1 MNGDAGTAAQGLV
14 LAWDTCTLEGT
25 LAAGRC
31 GELIAESRF
40 LADRGHTWWL
50 MPQVES
56 MLAGLDA
63 DPTELTALAVG
74 TGPGGFTGVKVGV
87 STAKA
92 IAMALGIPLVGAST
106 LDVLAAGATDSKG
119 PVLAVIDAKRGM
131 FYAAAYRRG
140 GGGLPVR
147 LTEYLCLEPAG
158 IAGALLKLD
167 AGPVL
172 LAGEVAHGL
181 EGELAAAGVE
191 VRGSVQRSPGARD
204 LLAIAWDAL
213 TSGDGRVGS
222 GVSVLPTYLKKPV

>member
-1 MNGDAGTAAQGLV
+1 MKGDAGTAALGLV

-25 LAAGRC
+25 LAAGRR
-31 GELIAESRF
+31 GELVAESRF
-40 LADRGHTWWL
+40 LAERGHTWWL
-50 MPQVES
+50 MPRVES

-63 DPTELTALAVG
+63 DPTELAALAVG

-87 STAKA
+87 STAKV

-106 LDVLAAGATDSKG
+106 LDVLAAGATDSRG

-131 FYAAAYRRG
+131 FYAAAYRRD

-147 LTEYLCLEPAG
+147 LTDYLCLAPG
-158 IAGALLKLD
+158 DLAGALLPLD

-172 LAGEVAHGL
+172 LAGEVGQGL

-191 VRGSVQRSPGARD
+191 VHGSVQRSPEARD

-213 TSGDGRVGS
+213 ASDDGRVGS
-222 GVSVLPTYLKKPV
+222 GASVLPTYLKKPV